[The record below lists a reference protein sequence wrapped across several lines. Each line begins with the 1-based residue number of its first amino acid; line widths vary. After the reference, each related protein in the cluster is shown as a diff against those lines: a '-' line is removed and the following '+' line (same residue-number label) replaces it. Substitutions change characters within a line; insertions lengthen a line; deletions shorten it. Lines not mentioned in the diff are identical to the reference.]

1 MTTQYSHRVTIAVP
15 ETHTADANQLALCLG
30 ESASDDQTFTATN
43 WQDADGN
50 LYAVCSTVAKPVF
63 VELASQPL
71 QAPAHAPDADLDAAS
86 RAQALLAINAGPATP
101 DRIAVILGDRLESA
115 MDHIAALGL
124 VTVVSEEE
132 AT

>member
-1 MTTQYSHRVTIAVP
+1 MTEYIHRVTIAVP
-15 ETHTADANQLALCLG
+15 EAHTTDANQLALVLG
-30 ESASDDQTFTATN
+30 ESASDDQTFTTAV

-63 VELASQPL
+63 VELASQLL
-71 QAPAHAPDADLDAAS
+71 QAPAHVPDVDLGAATL
-86 RAQALLAINAGPATP
+86 AQALLSINDKPAGP

-124 VTVVSEEE
+124 VAVPHEGLSLD
-132 AT
+132 

>member
-1 MTTQYSHRVTIAVP
+1 MTTQYAHTVTIAVP
-15 ETHTADANQLALCLG
+15 ETHIDDANQLALCLG
-30 ESASDDQTFTATN
+30 ESASDDQTFTTTN

-71 QAPAHAPDADLDAAS
+71 QAPDHAPDVDLEAAA
-86 RAQALLAINAGPATP
+86 RAQGLLSINDKPAGP

-115 MDHIAALGL
+115 QEHIESMGL
-124 VTVVSEEE
+124 FPVTQPEESV
-132 AT
+132 

>member
-1 MTTQYSHRVTIAVP
+1 MTAQYIHRATIAVP
-15 ETHTADANQLALCLG
+15 VAHITDANQLALCLG
-30 ESASDDQTFTATN
+30 ESASDDQTFTTTN

-71 QAPAHAPDADLDAAS
+71 QAPAHAPDVDIGAAT
-86 RAQALLAINAGPATP
+86 RAQGLLSINNKPAAP

-124 VTVVSEEE
+124 VAVPHEEE
-132 AT
+132 L